1 MKYQHF
7 AYLLI
12 TTLLFVAC
20 NQTSFQKE
28 IEEIDSLV
36 LEYKNLQLQIDSS
49 GNYIK
54 AQDYY
59 KKYESLINQAK
70 IAGKKLNAQEVKN
83 TSFLTELKLLK
94 RTAKAALKTYKKTLK
109 DIPVN
114 QDHLEKLKVD
124 LENKA
129 YEMEQAQQFIA
140 QEKKLLSLQKKS
152 LIKARASFKESASL
166 IEHIENQITATTAP

>member
-1 MKYQHF
+1 MKYHHF

-20 NQTSFQKE
+20 HQTSFQKE

-59 KKYESLINQAK
+59 KNYESLISQAK
-70 IAGKKLNAQEVKN
+70 IAGKKLNEQDIKN

-114 QDHLEKLKVD
+114 QDQLEKLKVD
-124 LENKA
+124 LKNKA
-129 YEMEQAQQFIA
+129 YKMEQAQQFIA
-140 QEKKLLSLQKKS
+140 QEKELLSLQKKS

-166 IEHIENQITATTAP
+166 IEYIESQITAITAP

>member
-1 MKYQHF
+1 MKYHHF

-20 NQTSFQKE
+20 HQTSFQKE

-59 KKYESLINQAK
+59 KNYESLISQAK
-70 IAGKKLNAQEVKN
+70 IAGKKLNEQDIKN
-83 TSFLTELKLLK
+83 TSFFN
-94 RTAKAALKTYKKTLK
+94 RTQT
-109 DIPVN
+109 I
-114 QDHLEKLKVD
+114 EKNSKGCPK
-124 LENKA
+124 N
-129 YEMEQAQQFIA
+129 I
-140 QEKKLLSLQKKS
+140 
-152 LIKARASFKESASL
+152 
-166 IEHIENQITATTAP
+166 

>member
-7 AYLLI
+7 IYLLI
-12 TTLLFVAC
+12 ITLLFVAC
-20 NQTSFQKE
+20 NQSSFQKE

-54 AQDYY
+54 AQEYH

-70 IAGKKLNAQEVKN
+70 IAGKKLNGQEVKN

-94 RTAKAALKTYKKTLK
+94 RTAKAALKMYKKTLK

-114 QDHLEKLKVD
+114 QDQLEKLKVD
-124 LENKA
+124 LKNKA
-129 YEMEQAQQFIA
+129 YKMEQVQQLIE
-140 QEKKLLSLQKKS
+140 QEKELLILQKKN
-152 LIKARASFKESASL
+152 LIKARASFKKSASL
-166 IEHIENQITATTAP
+166 IEYIENQITAITAP

>member
-12 TTLLFVAC
+12 TTLLLVAC

-59 KKYESLINQAK
+59 KKYEYLISQAK
-70 IAGKKLNAQEVKN
+70 IAGKKLNGQEVKN

-114 QDHLEKLKVD
+114 QDQLEKLKVD
-124 LENKA
+124 LKNKA
-129 YEMEQAQQFIA
+129 YEMEQVQQFIA
-140 QEKKLLSLQKKS
+140 QEKELLSLKKKS
-152 LIKARASFKESASL
+152 LIKAQASFKESASL
-166 IEHIENQITATTAP
+166 IEYIENQITAITAP

>member
-1 MKYQHF
+1 MKYQDF
-7 AYLLI
+7 VYLLI

-54 AQDYY
+54 AQEYY
-59 KKYESLINQAK
+59 KKYESFINQAK
-70 IAGKKLNAQEVKN
+70 IAGKKLNGQEVKN

-94 RTAKAALKTYKKTLK
+94 RTAKAALKTYRKTLK

-114 QDHLEKLKVD
+114 QDQLEKLKVD
-124 LENKA
+124 LKNKA

-140 QEKKLLSLQKKS
+140 QEKELLSLQKKS
-152 LIKARASFKESASL
+152 LIKARASFEESASL
-166 IEHIENQITATTAP
+166 IEYIENQISAITAP